1 MRFRLPHF
9 YRECNAN
16 GMTADKRPALSLAER
31 AVKILRAYL
40 ADHRTDRLR
49 DLAEIVVELRG
60 AHHLDD
66 GRPDWD
72 GRSPA
77 YRQTMADIYASSRV
91 PEERLD
97 TVQAALRYHVG
108 NLLRERAS
116 ADELEAV
123 GPSPVAPRER
133 LANERAALAAQR
145 AVSAPPQ
152 DVARLTAYA
161 LALLRYV
168 DETKIPD
175 LAPERA
181 VASRLALEAAQER
194 AAELLRVFPKQQTR
208 QSGGRHRADG
218 RLTSV

>member
-1 MRFRLPHF
+1 MTRD
-9 YRECNAN
+9 NA
-16 GMTADKRPALSLAER
+16 PVLSLAER

-66 GRPDWD
+66 GRPDWG
-72 GRSPA
+72 GRSAA
-77 YRQTMADIYASSRV
+77 YRQTMADVYARARV

-123 GPSPVAPRER
+123 GLSPVAPKTR

-145 AVSAPPQ
+145 ALSAPPQ

-161 LALLRYV
+161 LALLRFV
-168 DETKIPD
+168 DPSKIPD
-175 LAPERA
+175 LPPERA

-194 AAELLRVFPKQQTR
+194 AQELLATFPKQQTR
-208 QSGGRHRADG
+208 GGGGRHRADG
-218 RLTSV
+218 RLQSV